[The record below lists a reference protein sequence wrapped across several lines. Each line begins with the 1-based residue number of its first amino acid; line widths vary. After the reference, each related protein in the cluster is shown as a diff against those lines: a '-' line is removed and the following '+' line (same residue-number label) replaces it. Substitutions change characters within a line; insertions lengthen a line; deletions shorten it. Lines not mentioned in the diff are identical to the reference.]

1 MHKINICL
9 DSKIWIRNVPK
20 IENKIRQIL
29 KKSIMTEKLFFKKK
43 IEITVLLT
51 RSKEMRFLNYKYRK
65 INKDTDVLSFPC
77 ETPIFFEK
85 KIIHKNIYLG
95 DIALSFDYIAK
106 QNQNF
111 NDYLKKILIHGFLHL
126 IGHNHESNK
135 SFLRMERAQSKI
147 INLL

>member
-9 DSKIWIRNVPK
+9 DSKIWIKNVPK

-29 KKSIMTEKLFFKKK
+29 KKSIMTEKLFIKKK
-43 IEITVLLT
+43 TEITVLLT
-51 RSKEMRFLNYKYRK
+51 RSSKMRFLNNKFRK
-65 INKDTDVLSFPC
+65 INKDTDVLSFPY
-77 ETPIFFEK
+77 EIPLFFRK
-85 KIIHKNIYLG
+85 KIIHDNIYLG
-95 DIALSFDYIAK
+95 DIALSFDYMTK

-111 NDYLKKILIHGFLHL
+111 EDYLKKIIIHGFLHL
-126 IGHNHESNK
+126 IGHNHENNK

>member
-9 DSKIWIRNVPK
+9 DSKIWIKNVPK

-29 KKSIMTEKLFFKKK
+29 KKSIMTEKLFIKKK
-43 IEITVLLT
+43 TEITVLLT
-51 RSKEMRFLNYKYRK
+51 RSSKMRFLNNKFRK
-65 INKDTDVLSFPC
+65 INKDTDVLSFPY
-77 ETPIFFEK
+77 EIPLFFRK
-85 KIIHKNIYLG
+85 KIIQDNIYLG
-95 DIALSFDYIAK
+95 DIALSFDYITK

-111 NDYLKKILIHGFLHL
+111 EDYLKKILIHGFLHL
-126 IGHNHESNK
+126 IGHNHENNK

>member
-29 KKSIMTEKLFFKKK
+29 KKSIMTEKLFSKKK
-43 IEITVLLT
+43 VEITVLLT
-51 RSKEMRFLNYKYRK
+51 RSNKMRFLNYKFRK

-77 ETPIFFEK
+77 ETPLFFEK
-85 KIIHKNIYLG
+85 KIIHEIIYLG
-95 DIALSFDYIAK
+95 DIALSFDYITK

-111 NDYLKKILIHGFLHL
+111 NDYLKKILIHSFLHL
-126 IGHNHESNK
+126 IGHDHESKK
-135 SFLRMERAQSKI
+135 SFLRMKRAQSKI

>member
-9 DSKIWIRNVPK
+9 DSKIWNRNIPK

-29 KKSIMTEKLFFKKK
+29 KKSIMTEKLLCKKK

-51 RSKEMRFLNYKYRK
+51 RSNKIRFLNYKFRK

-77 ETPIFFEK
+77 EIPLFFER
-85 KIIHKNIYLG
+85 KIINENIYLG

-135 SFLRMERAQSKI
+135 SFLKMEKAQSKI
-147 INLL
+147 INSL

>member
-9 DSKIWIRNVPK
+9 DSKIWIKNAPK

-29 KKSIMTEKLFFKKK
+29 KKSIMTEKLFIKKK
-43 IEITVLLT
+43 TEITVLLT
-51 RSKEMRFLNYKYRK
+51 RSSKMRFLNNKFRK
-65 INKDTDVLSFPC
+65 INKDTDVLSFPY
-77 ETPIFFEK
+77 EIPLFFRK
-85 KIIHKNIYLG
+85 KIIQDNIYLG
-95 DIALSFDYIAK
+95 DIALSFDYITK

-111 NDYLKKILIHGFLHL
+111 EDYLKKILIHGFLHL
-126 IGHNHESNK
+126 IGHNHENNK